1 MNRCLVIGI
10 FEGKQTSLGCGLSE
24 GEAMNLASSSTGYTS
39 VEVYINPTPFSVLNC
54 KPAKAVKKTP
64 AKKAVRKKSK

>member
-1 MNRCLVIGI
+1 MSRCLVIG
-10 FEGKQTSLGCGLSE
+10 FLKGKQTCLGCGLSE
-24 GEAMNLASSSTGYTS
+24 NEAMNLASSSTGYEF

-54 KPAKAVKKTP
+54 KPAKAAKKAP